1 MILRTAGLYLLI
13 FVCVL
18 AALDA
23 GAYAF
28 MQREYASLLAPALGT
43 AEGAAGLAI
52 AMRRVAVSILAADV
66 PLIVVVG
73 VASYAMARL
82 TIAPLAAARERE
94 RVFAADAAHELRSPL
109 TAIASVA
116 QASRTQSPPDSTEAF
131 DTITHEALEA
141 SALISDLLTLARN
154 PGRAVLQ
161 CEPVDLAHV
170 VTACARDAG
179 SAANA
184 RSVRIETAPES
195 AIVDGDERRLR
206 ELARNLLENAVRH
219 AHSRVSIAS
228 SRNGRT
234 CSIVVEDDGDG
245 VAPEDRE
252 RVFERFYRR
261 SQDGSGTGLGLAIVR
276 WIANAHEG
284 SVSVE
289 NADSGGAR
297 FVATLPAH
305 PTD

>member
-1 MILRTAGLYLLI
+1 LIARTAGLYLLI

-28 MQREYASLLAPALGT
+28 MQREYVSALGPALGT
-43 AEGAAGLAI
+43 PEGARGLAV
-52 AMRRVAVSILAADV
+52 AMRGVALTLVAFNV
-66 PLIVVVG
+66 PLIVIVG
-73 VASYAMARL
+73 AASYAMARL

-94 RVFAADAAHELRSPL
+94 RIFAADAAHELRSPL

-116 QASRTQSPPDSTEAF
+116 QASRNQSPPESTEAF
-131 DTITHEALEA
+131 DAITREALDA
-141 SALISDLLTLARN
+141 SALISALLTLARD

-170 VTACARDAG
+170 VTVCAHDAAA
-179 SAANA
+179 AANA
-184 RSVRIETAPES
+184 RSVSVDAAPES

-219 AHSRVSIAS
+219 ARSRVRIAS

-234 CSIVVEDDGDG
+234 CSIVVEDDGAG

-252 RVFERFYRR
+252 RIFERFYRR
-261 SQDGSGTGLGLAIVR
+261 VQDDRGTGLGLAIVR
-276 WIANAHEG
+276 WIASAHEG
-284 SVSVE
+284 TVSVDG
-289 NADSGGAR
+289 APGGGAR
-297 FVATLPAH
+297 FVATFPAH
-305 PTD
+305 IQA